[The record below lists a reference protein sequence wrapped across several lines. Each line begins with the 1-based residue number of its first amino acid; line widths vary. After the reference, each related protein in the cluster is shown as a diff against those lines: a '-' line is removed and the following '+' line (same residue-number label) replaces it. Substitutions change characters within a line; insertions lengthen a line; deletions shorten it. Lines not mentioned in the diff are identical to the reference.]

1 MTIDIETSIVA
12 PGRASQGRKSVTRRV
27 ALKYPIALVGALLFI
42 GFSLASGH
50 FLTIF
55 NVSNILFQSAL
66 VGFLAIGLTPLI
78 VSGNID
84 LSVGSMVG
92 LSACLAVGLQPF
104 GLPLALVAAICAGAV
119 LGLLNGFVVE
129 RLGINSFIATL
140 AAMIGIS
147 GLTFLYTGD
156 NSLSVVDD
164 RFLALGEL
172 TIGPVSAIAILFV
185 LLVIAFQWM
194 LSNTVHGRN
203 SYAIG
208 GNRAAAIDAG
218 VPVRR
223 HVLLNFVLC
232 GLMAAICGI
241 AMAADLGAATPS
253 YGRDY
258 ELLSVTAVVLGGT
271 SLRGGSGDVIGTFAA
286 VLTLAI
292 LRNGLNLMHVPPFYI
307 PIVMGTAL
315 IVALVF
321 DRKLNRTKGART
333 E

>member
-1 MTIDIETSIVA
+1 MRT
-12 PGRASQGRKSVTRRV
+12 
-27 ALKYPIALVGALLFI
+27 ALKTPIILLGVLLFI
-42 GFSLASGH
+42 GFSLASNH
-50 FLTIF
+50 FLTVF
-55 NVSNILFQSAL
+55 NLSNVLFQSAL

-78 VSGNID
+78 LSGNID
-84 LSVGSMVG
+84 LSVGSIVG
-92 LSACLAVGLQPF
+92 LSACLAVGLQSF
-104 GLPLALVAAICAGAV
+104 GLTVALTGAIFAGV
-119 LGLLNGFVVE
+119 LLGLLNGFVVE

-140 AAMIGIS
+140 AAMIGIR

-156 NSLSVVDD
+156 ASLSAVDD
-164 RFLALGEL
+164 RFLALGEMTVGPISATALLFVAL
-172 TIGPVSAIAILFV
+172 TIV
-185 LLVIAFQWM
+185 FQWM
-194 LSNTVHGRN
+194 LSRTVHGRN

-208 GNRAAAIDAG
+208 GNRSAAIDAG
-218 VPVRR
+218 VPVHR
-223 HVLLNFVLC
+223 HVILNFVLC
-232 GLMAAICGI
+232 GLMASVCGI

-271 SLRGGSGDVIGTFAA
+271 SLRGGSGNVIGTFAA

-315 IVALVF
+315 IAALVF
-321 DRKLNRTKGART
+321 DRKLNRTKGTRS